1 MEAQDKTDNDA
12 VDAKTK
18 EATDKRLLAEKKLSD
33 DLFKSKKAE
42 LEGKLIQIEDDFNAE
57 TELKKELALLELE
70 EAKKNKEIT
79 SGELFKIEAEYK
91 AKIDKLNEEQ
101 AEKERI
107 MRLDSINDG
116 IKWAEK
122 SVNAIQELSDMAFA
136 NKMRKVEKGSKEE
149 EKLARKQFKINKALQ
164 LAGAIM
170 DAGKAMTASLAAS
183 PVAIGPVPNPAGI
196 ASLAFAGVTSLAN
209 IAKIAATQFESTTPP
224 PTSEPPSVPNPSEP
238 NVAGFQPMTGTLTS
252 GLPGAN
258 TKVYVLDSDITA
270 QQNNSYKVESL
281 ATMGG

>member
-1 MEAQDKTDNDA
+1 
-12 VDAKTK
+12 
-18 EATDKRLLAEKKLSD
+18 
-33 DLFKSKKAE
+33 
-42 LEGKLIQIEDDFNAE
+42 
-57 TELKKELALLELE
+57 
-70 EAKKNKEIT
+70 
-79 SGELFKIEAEYK
+79 
-91 AKIDKLNEEQ
+91 
-101 AEKERI
+101 
-107 MRLDSINDG
+107 
-116 IKWAEK
+116 
-122 SVNAIQELSDMAFA
+122 MAFA

-252 GLPGAN
+252 GLQVSGN

-270 QQNNSYKVESL
+270 QQNNSQKVESL